1 MSNTSATELRMG
13 ATELAEAVRSGQV
26 SSCEVAGAHLRRTGE
41 VNPAVNA
48 VPVVLGE
55 QALKTLREA
64 DRAAASGAELPPLHG
79 VPLRQGEHRARQ
91 HADNLSPVIAHE
103 KQHSRLPSQSP
114 PMRPACQENLCVLIT
129 VLSPQGD
136 GHDIP
141 AAINSPG
148 HRQGHDLWK
157 DSTSPRLRS
166 AHLPA
171 ASHFA
176 KPAGHGNPR

>member
-91 HADNLSPVIAHE
+91 HADNPRDQSARG
-103 KQHSRLPSQSP
+103 RLPRRWTPGRRADAGRRGESP
-114 PMRPACQENLCVLIT
+114 LGYNGRP
-129 VLSPQGD
+129 
-136 GHDIP
+136 
-141 AAINSPG
+141 
-148 HRQGHDLWK
+148 R
-157 DSTSPRLRS
+157 
-166 AHLPA
+166 
-171 ASHFA
+171 
-176 KPAGHGNPR
+176 